1 MTDARN
7 AIIEQF
13 SPGTKVSFFH
23 DDQWWWGIVKHAY
36 KTSINSIDFLIVPGH
51 DLMADD
57 YPESRYMSRRAI
69 RVPVVACR
77 EDFTRAVSRVV
88 KPDWIHSSELPMPNY

>member
-7 AIIEQF
+7 AIVNQF

-36 KTSINSIDFLIVPGH
+36 KISINTVEFRIVPGA
-51 DLMADD
+51 DLFADD
-57 YPESRYMSRRAI
+57 NPESHYMQRRAI
-69 RVPVVACR
+69 RVHVVAHQK
-77 EDFTRAVSRVV
+77 DFSRAVSRVV